1 MRRCSAARSIT
12 AMVRCGFLPVPSVA
26 SVIFLYP
33 SYKTRLLSLFVVLL
47 FFFIFFLS
55 FSLSSR
61 LARDLLCLLS
71 AVSPKPFRENTT
83 QLDLVSI
90 RYGKAADLT
99 CCHQPCSHRRR
110 RQIHPSR
117 DLHRIKASCVRTG
130 CQPHRRPGPSNQQLV
145 RIR

>member
-12 AMVRCGFLPVPSVA
+12 AMVRCGFLPVPSAA

-47 FFFIFFLS
+47 FFFFFPS
-55 FSLSSR
+55 FLPSR

-71 AVSPKPFRENTT
+71 AVSPKPIRENTT

-90 RYGKAADLT
+90 WYGKTTDLT

-117 DLHRIKASCVRTG
+117 GLHRIKASCVRTG